1 MTDGSLKPNSSKISR
16 FLDQLKQ
23 QSWLSS
29 RNWWVDYLFHFTDIK
44 NAVNVL
50 NQGFLFS
57 RQEAIDKN
65 LLIDD
70 IASSQIIRQTKRTFT
85 DHVRFYFRPLTPTA
99 YQNEGF
105 RPLNQ
110 LYQDAHCPVPVYL
123 LFNLREVL
131 ARNDSKFS
139 NGSLARHQHDIFDS
153 PDEFVRLPFE
163 DIYHNS
169 AWGHEDPSRQ
179 GEIKNR
185 RHAEVIVPKAISL
198 NYLEFIVCRS
208 QAEYATLYNLLS
220 TSVWQHWKP
229 KIAVSKRR
237 QLFNNAWLYA
247 KECTLESKGTKV
259 QFNSPNQ
266 QRFFGPFN
274 VRVDITDKTTSH
286 TYYYEH
292 RYTDVVAEMPNL
304 QLSLDLSDINS
315 VNYTARVTV
324 DGKLA
329 YLGTYTGDDIPF

>member
-1 MTDGSLKPNSSKISR
+1 MTDDRLKPDSSKIDH

-23 QSWLSS
+23 QSWLGS

-50 NQGFLFS
+50 NRGFLYS
-57 RQEAIDKN
+57 RKEAIDKN

-70 IASSQIIRQTKRTFT
+70 IASSRIIKQTKLTFT

-123 LFNLREVL
+123 LFNLRKVL
-131 ARNDSKFS
+131 GRDDSKFS

-153 PDEFVRLPFE
+153 PDAFVHLPFE

-169 AWGHEDPSRQ
+169 AWGHEEQSRQ
-179 GEIKNR
+179 QEIKNR
-185 RHAEVIVPKAISL
+185 RHAEVIIPKRISL
-198 NYLEFIVCRS
+198 RYLEYIVCRS
-208 QAEYATLYNLLS
+208 QAEYETLYNLLS
-220 TSVWQHWKP
+220 TSVWRQWRP
-229 KIAVSKRR
+229 KVAVSKRR

-247 KECTLESKGTKV
+247 KESTLQSKVAKIH
-259 QFNSPNQ
+259 FNSPNQ
-266 QRFFGPFN
+266 RQFFGPFKI
-274 VRVDITDKTTSH
+274 RVDITDNTTGDA
-286 TYYYEH
+286 YYFEH
-292 RYTDVVAEMPNL
+292 RYVDVIAEMPNL
-304 QLSLDLSDINS
+304 QLSLNLSNINS
-315 VNYTARVTV
+315 VNYTTRVTI

-329 YLGTYTGDDIPF
+329 YLGTYKGDDIPF